1 MNERRWDSNPLTG
14 DFTPEAINPE
24 VAENLRAFKKL
35 RPAMQVA
42 IVLPLLASACD
53 RFIPDTDIQTTETQP
68 KTTETYTLPSATIA
82 PTNTEE
88 VIPTEE
94 AIPLPWIERMN
105 EAKMQEDARL
115 VEKADWISFEEENN
129 LEPLSVASAVQN
141 HRGTLRGQGLQ
152 PNDYDFNLYA
162 QDNDWAVI
170 VEEIKTGKMLWSTNN
185 DGSLNFRPDFIPYDE
200 EKGLV
205 LYNEF
210 DLTPTPS
217 GQHGESR
224 SIVIKNG
231 EVFVFYK
238 NEQGERTAVFN
249 PESRKIERWKDT
261 LYLAGAEALAQ
272 VQDIRYEKVAENN
285 WMAFDAQGNTLAKLE
300 EGRDRWFYT
309 EKGLEAITPE
319 EEELKAFF
327 EEHADPRKYT
337 TTENIYLN
345 DTGLIRNA
353 RNFNVV
359 VSGTF
364 IQASFPDKEL
374 VVDVVSQG
382 DVYTLLPVIAKW
394 KGAGNEEKFY
404 PLYLNIGVEGFSR
417 LAVAPG
423 VYRDLDLNSP
433 EIIDIGRVGEMY
445 EANVSFVCVRE
456 GVSPP
461 SNYTSLQD
469 YFKSRSKT
477 YPGVCQMADLF
488 GGESEATFFW
498 HIKIGEDISNN
509 VIGPANSLL
518 KK

>member
-1 MNERRWDSNPLTG
+1 MNGRQLDSNPVTG
-14 DFTPEAINPE
+14 DFRPEAINPE

-35 RPAMQVA
+35 KHAIQVV

-53 RFIPDTDIQTTETQP
+53 KFIPDTDIQTTETQP
-68 KTTETYTLPSATIA
+68 KATETYTLPSATIA
-82 PTNTEE
+82 PTNTE
-88 VIPTEE
+88 VAIPTEE
-94 AIPLPWIERMN
+94 EIPLPWIERMN

-115 VEKADWISFEEENN
+115 VDKADWTSFEEENN
-129 LEPLSVASAVQN
+129 LEPLSVAGAVQN
-141 HRGTLRGQGLQ
+141 HRGALRDQGLQ
-152 PNDYDFNLYA
+152 TDDYDFSLFA
-162 QDNDWAVI
+162 QDNDWTVI
-170 VEEIKTGKMLWSTNN
+170 VEEKKTGQMLWSRNN
-185 DGSLNFRPDFIPYDE
+185 DGSLNFRPDVIPYDE

-210 DLTPTPS
+210 GLSPTPS

-224 SIVIKNG
+224 SIVMKNG

-238 NEQGERTAVFN
+238 NDQGERTAVFN
-249 PESRKIERWKDT
+249 PETRKIERWKDT
-261 LYLAGAEALAQ
+261 LYLAGVEALAQ
-272 VQDIRYEKVAENN
+272 IQGVRFEIAHANNRLALDAE
-285 WMAFDAQGNTLAKLE
+285 GNILAKLE

-319 EEELKAFF
+319 EEELKVFF
-327 EEHADPRKYT
+327 NEHADPRKYT
-337 TTENIYLN
+337 TTENIYLY
-345 DTGLIRNA
+345 DPGWIRNS
-353 RNFNVV
+353 RNFNVI

-394 KGAGNEEKFY
+394 KGVGIEEKFY
-404 PLYLNIGVEGFSR
+404 PLYLNVGVEGFSR
-417 LAVAPG
+417 LALAPG

-433 EIIDIGRVGEMY
+433 EIIERGRAGEIL
-445 EANVSFVCVRE
+445 EANVLFACVRE
-456 GVSPP
+456 GVPPP
-461 SNYTSLQD
+461 SNYPSLQD
-469 YFKSRSKT
+469 YFKSRNKT

-488 GGESEATFFW
+488 GGESEATILR
-498 HIKIGEDISNN
+498 HIKNGEDISNN